1 MIIGTGIDIVDID
14 RFTIVFNRHRERFLR
29 KFFTEAE
36 ILYSNKYCLIEILI
50 KRGYCCLFPP
60 RR

>member
-29 KFFTEAE
+29 KFFT
-36 ILYSNKYCLIEILI
+36 
-50 KRGYCCLFPP
+50 
-60 RR
+60 